1 VQRQPIDG
9 ACLRTPQNAAS
20 ATKGVPAGHS
30 DESINHCGPTFEAEL
45 DGGHGFRAWAG
56 YVRSERLPRVARATG
71 FTHAQTDRTRA

>member
-1 VQRQPIDG
+1 MPRAGARRRRCECNQR
-9 ACLRTPQNAAS
+9 NA
-20 ATKGVPAGHS
+20 GGHS